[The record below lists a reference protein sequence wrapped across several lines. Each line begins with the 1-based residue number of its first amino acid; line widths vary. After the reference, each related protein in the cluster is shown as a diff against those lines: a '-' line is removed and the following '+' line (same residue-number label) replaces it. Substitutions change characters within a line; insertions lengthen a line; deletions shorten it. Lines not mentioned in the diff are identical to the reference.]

1 MDNRQDRQDR
11 QDYSHSSVEIR
22 VRYTGSSK
30 EDRDRDLEKAIA
42 LFKKNINR
50 DGILQEVRDRRYF
63 RTNAIKL
70 REKRQK
76 ALQRARDRK
85 KKSRN
90 YSDYNDRKDFR
101 K

>member
-1 MDNRQDRQDR
+1 MDRRDDR
-11 QDYSHSSVEIR
+11 QDYSRSSLEIK
-22 VRYTGSSK
+22 VRYTGTTK
-30 EDRDRDLEKAIA
+30 EEKDRDLEKAIA

-50 DGILQEVRDRRYF
+50 DGILQEVRERRYF
-63 RTNAIKL
+63 RTNAEKL
-70 REKRQK
+70 REKKKK

-90 YSDYNDRKDFR
+90 FGDYNDRKDFR